1 MKKLVL
7 GALIAATSFT
17 GCTSDSGPDDPVDTD
32 SVVKVNWEFT
42 HLATN
47 AARSCPTD
55 FTTATV
61 VSQSIDPVTHLGTG
75 LKVKDKFDC
84 SAGTGSLTL
93 PPDTYLIWVEITKAN
108 GDTGSN
114 FYAQSEEF
122 FVDTTLGDA
131 SFDTEILDDGGYFFL
146 EWDLADAVTLQP
158 LSCSAAGVASHG
170 IRTIASTP
178 ASSVDLEDTFPC
190 TDHFGTTDGLV
201 AGNYM
206 ITVQAESAGGTILGE
221 PQTISDTIE
230 APNKLT
236 DLGLFVLPID

>member
-17 GCTSDSGPDDPVDTD
+17 GCTSDPVDTD
-32 SVVKVNWEFT
+32 PVVTVGWTFA
-42 HLATN
+42 HLAPHG
-47 AARSCPTD
+47 ARSCPTD
-55 FTTATV
+55 FPTATV

-84 SAGTGSLTL
+84 SAGIGDLTL
-93 PPDTYLIWVEITKAN
+93 PPDTYLIWVEITNDA
-108 GDTGSN
+108 GTSL
-114 FYAQSEEF
+114 YAQSEEF
-122 FVDTTLGDA
+122 YVDTTLGDA
-131 SFDTEILDDGGYFFL
+131 RFDTEILDNGGYFFL
-146 EWDLADAVTLQP
+146 EWDLADAVTGQP
-158 LSCSAAGVASHG
+158 LSCSAAGVGTHG

-178 ASSVDLEDTFPC
+178 ASSVDLADTFPC
-190 TDHFGTTDGLV
+190 TDHFGTTAGLV
-201 AGNYM
+201 AGNYT

-221 PQTISDTIE
+221 PQTADDTIG